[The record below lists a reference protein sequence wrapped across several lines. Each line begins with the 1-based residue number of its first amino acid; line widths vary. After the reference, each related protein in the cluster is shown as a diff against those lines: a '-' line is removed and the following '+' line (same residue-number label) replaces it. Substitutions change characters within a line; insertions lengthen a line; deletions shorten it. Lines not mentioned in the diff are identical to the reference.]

1 MNPRK
6 KRILFF
12 FSDTGGGHRSAAEAI
27 REAFYRDYADL
38 AEIVLVDAFKDT
50 TPFPFNQTPKIY
62 LPLTTY
68 AEFLWATGFAL
79 TNHRLMRRASIA
91 LVDLIANAGLR
102 RVLREQSPDLVVN
115 DHPIFSAAVCRAV
128 ESVCPQVPF
137 VTVVTDLFTA
147 HQLWYDPK
155 TDLTIVP
162 TDGARK
168 VGEKI
173 GVPNDKMQ
181 VVGLPVSLKFL
192 GNSKTREEHRTE
204 LGLDANMRTALIV
217 GGGEGMGK
225 LYDIARA
232 INDAK
237 LPLQLVIIAG
247 RNQSLKEKLE
257 QAPWQ
262 IPVCIQ
268 GFVTNMPDWMRASDV
283 IITKAGPGTICE
295 ALACGLPIILSGFLP
310 GQEEGNVT
318 FVQKTQVGVL
328 CREPNEIARTLGT
341 WLEPGNDALNRFE
354 KRAGEVARPHAALD
368 IAKILRDLLV
378 SPDPRGFRRK

>member
-1 MNPRK
+1 VKKQK

-27 REAFYRDYADL
+27 REAFYRDYGDH
-38 AEIVLVDAFKDT
+38 AEIVMVDAFKDA
-50 TPFPFNQTPKIY
+50 TPFPVNQTPKIY

-68 AEFLWATGFAL
+68 AEFLWAAGFAM
-79 TNHRLMRRASIA
+79 TDNRFMRAPSRALID
-91 LVDLIANAGLR
+91 LVAEVGLR
-102 RVLREQSPDLVVN
+102 RVLRDQAPDLVVN
-115 DHPIFSAAVCRAV
+115 DHPIFTGVIRNAV
-128 ESVCPQVPF
+128 EAICPQIPF

-162 TDGARK
+162 TDGARE
-168 VGEKI
+168 VGKHI
-173 GVPNDKMQ
+173 GMPNDKMQ

-192 GNSKTREEHRTE
+192 GDSKTKEQHRAE
-204 LGLDANMRTALIV
+204 LGLAQNMRTALMV

-247 RNQSLKEKLE
+247 RNKALKEKLE
-257 QAPWQ
+257 QAAWQ
-262 IPVCIQ
+262 IPVSIQ
-268 GFVTNMPDWMRASDV
+268 GFVRNMPDWMRASDV

-295 ALACGLPIILSGFLP
+295 AIACGLPIILSGFLP

-318 FVQKTQVGVL
+318 FVVKGQVGVL
-328 CREPNEIARTLGT
+328 CREPADIARTLGT
-341 WLEPGNDALNRFE
+341 WLEPGNDMLEHYA
-354 KRAGEVARPHAALD
+354 KRAHELARPNAALD
-368 IAKILRDLLV
+368 IAKILHDMLV
-378 SPDPRGFRRK
+378 T